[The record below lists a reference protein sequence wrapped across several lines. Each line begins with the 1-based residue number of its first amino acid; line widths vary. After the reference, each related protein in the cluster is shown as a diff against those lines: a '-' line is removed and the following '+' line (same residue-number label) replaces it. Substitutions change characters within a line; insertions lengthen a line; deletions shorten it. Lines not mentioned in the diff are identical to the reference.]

1 MYNYIGLAML
11 GLFAFMVI
19 PINVDANEAHIAYY
33 GTGTIVQLDS
43 DGNEIYQETVHN
55 RIVDTGET
63 FLIEQSFKEGT
74 AGETVDNDQIAS
86 ICLTAEVGFAP
97 GETLVVGGAG
107 GFDTDDNIPVANDN
121 CISDADVDTTTPQTA
136 VIGPETFQEATHVP
150 AGTIVTGIGIC
161 QGSGT
166 TPFET
171 CAAAQSAPVGIL
183 FAAVAFGTSV
193 TLSAGESL
201 QVTYTFDAT
210 TSGT

>member
-1 MYNYIGLAML
+1 ML

-19 PINVDANEAHIAYY
+19 PINVDANEDSFNYY
-33 GTGTIVQLDS
+33 GVGTMVQFDA
-43 DGNEIYQETVHN
+43 DGNEIYQESVHN

-74 AGETVDNDQIAS
+74 AGETVDADQIAS

-97 GETLVVGGAG
+97 GETLVVGGVG
-107 GFDTDDNIPVANDN
+107 GFDTDDNIAGGNTN
-121 CISDADVDTTTPQTA
+121 CISDTAVSTATPQTA
-136 VIGPETFQEATHVP
+136 VIGPETFQSGGTHVP
-150 AGTIVTGIGIC
+150 DGTIVTGIGIC

-193 TLSAGESL
+193 TLGTGESL